1 MNKILKILFVS
12 LISLAIFIPPAFAQ
26 TSQGRASRA
35 VPQAVPDTNPA
46 SIRTDRYGDPIVQV
60 LHGKKHTL
68 ADEGSYY
75 VVTSVAGTP
84 VAMTASITTFAETAG
99 AVGVTVLIKNTEPKG
114 GKRVYLDYIKLL
126 TSVVPTG
133 ATSWQYALVTDD
145 NPARYT
151 SGGTAFVPVSP
162 NADHNVPSITQV
174 YFGALTTGVP
184 TNRRTVGRGTLRGVV
199 PTVFDVLA
207 ILSGG
212 AEGGGSMASAAASG
226 RQVDV
231 TAPIIIGPQQNL
243 CLTMWGASYSTAAQ
257 WEFEIGFW
265 ER

>member
-1 MNKILKILFVS
+1 MKRTKWLLSIMLVLVLTCS
-12 LISLAIFIPPAFAQ
+12 AFGAS
-26 TSQGRASRA
+26 TTGRASRA
-35 VPQAVPDTNPA
+35 VPQATPDTNEI
-46 SIRTDRYGDPIVQV
+46 SVRTSRYGDLYSIP
-60 LHGKKHTL
+60 LHGKKHSL

-84 VAMTASITTFAETAG
+84 VAMSASITSFAETAG
-99 AVGVTVLIKNTEPKG
+99 AVGVTVLIKNTEAKG
-114 GKRVYLDYIKLL
+114 GKRVFLDYIKLL

-145 NPARYT
+145 NPVRYT

-174 YFGALTTGVP
+174 YFGALTTAVP

-199 PTVFDVLA
+199 PTVFDVLT

-257 WEFEIGFW
+257 WEFEIGIW